1 MNPRALIAED
11 EPLLAAQLEA
21 QLRELWPEL
30 RIAAL
35 AANGIEALRL
45 VRECAP
51 DIVFLDIRMPGLNG
65 LEVAGEVA
73 DTLGEGE
80 PVPHIVFVTAHDE
93 YALKAFD
100 YAAVDYL
107 LKPVTR
113 ERLAATVERLKLR
126 LADTG
131 RTPAA
136 DLGRLVARKCRPFF
150 PPRHRVPLRPAR
162 CATPRRRRQYGA
174 HDPDRGGCYFQSTD
188 KYVNVVTANG
198 ETLVRTSLKE
208 LLERLPADRFRQI
221 HRSAIVNLDAVA
233 AAVRDDSGRLH
244 LQLRERK
251 EMLPVSRVFAE
262 LFKPM

>member
-11 EPLLAAQLEA
+11 EPLLAAQLES

-30 RIAAL
+30 RTAAL

-45 VRECAP
+45 IREHAP
-51 DIVFLDIRMPGLNG
+51 DIVFLDIRMPGLSG
-65 LEVAGEVA
+65 LEVAAEIA
-73 DTLGEGE
+73 DTLAEGE
-80 PVPHIVFVTAHDE
+80 PVPHIVFVTAYNE
-93 YALKAFD
+93 YALRAFD

-113 ERLAATVERLKLR
+113 ERLAATVARLKLS

-131 RTPAA
+131 RAPAA
-136 DLGRLVARKCRPFF
+136 DLGRLVAQMQALLPAAA
-150 PPRHRVPLRPAR
+150 PGSAPAGVLRHIRAGSGNTVRMIPL
-162 CATPRRRRQYGA
+162 
-174 HDPDRGGCYFQSTD
+174 DEVCYFQSTD

-208 LLERLPADRFRQI
+208 LLEQLPADRFRQI

-251 EMLPVSRVFAE
+251 ETLPVSRVFAD